1 AAHFSLNDSILR
13 RRGVSRRGPR
23 RSNLSVAEGRPGPG
37 RPWWRQGLDVI
48 ITTVPEGAQV
58 LEFLDTAWVT
68 PGAFVGAVDLAR
80 SWKRGTLRAMD
91 ILATDERE
99 QTRVLTA
106 SGRMT
111 FAGPTKRISPI
122 WRAAPS
128 RGAVR
133 RRNARCSISPV
144 TRWPIWLWHRS
155 STRQRCGK
163 AWVRGWRAELTVCF
177 GSVRDRWPQTL
188 APFHEKGASHG
199 SVQCCDEARFLG
211 LFAARKLA
219 QQLRGR

>member
-1 AAHFSLNDSILR
+1 MIL
-13 RRGVSRRGPR
+13 
-23 RSNLSVAEGRPGPG
+23 
-37 RPWWRQGLDVI
+37 
-48 ITTVPEGAQV
+48 
-58 LEFLDTAWVT
+58 FC
-68 PGAFVGAVDLAR
+68 VG
-80 SWKRGTLRAMD
+80 G
-91 ILATDERE
+91 EC
-99 QTRVLTA
+99 RVE
-106 SGRMT
+106 
-111 FAGPTKRISPI
+111 
-122 WRAAPS
+122 AP
-128 RGAVR
+128 GAVR

-219 QQLRGR
+219 QQLRGRGEFFDLPDSDVVNLEVHFGGDRVKCLPN